1 MTPPKTK
8 KAEIERRLLRGE
20 SVHSIV
26 LATRSARPTV
36 CAVARALGVVRW
48 VAPVPRDL
56 SDRADT
62 ARGTLTRAAY
72 FVAVL
77 TRALDAEARR
87 EGP

>member
-1 MTPPKTK
+1 MTTTK
-8 KAEIERRLLRGE
+8 KAEIKRRLLRGE

-26 LATRSARPTV
+26 IATRSARATV
-36 CAVARALGVVRW
+36 CAVARELGVVRW
-48 VAPVPRDL
+48 AAPVPRDV
-56 SDRADT
+56 SDAADA
-62 ARGTLTRAAY
+62 ARGTLSRAAY